1 LCKINSNNVL
11 FLCGTSFI
19 ALKNQVVCATKVFF
33 LTCKQA
39 DQKSFC
45 HLDHVNLDVEL
56 SKVLEKMGDTEDDIG
71 TTFLKFAVVTR
82 ELSNLM
88 KNLVIITN

>member
-1 LCKINSNNVL
+1 MCKRNLNNVL
-11 FLCGTSFI
+11 FLCGTSFYSFE
-19 ALKNQVVCATKVFF
+19 KNSLFLELVNKQTKN
-33 LTCKQA
+33 L
-39 DQKSFC
+39 FC

-88 KNLVIITN
+88 KNLVIITT

>member
-1 LCKINSNNVL
+1 MQDKFKQCSFFSVEKNSL
-11 FLCGTSFI
+11 FLELVNKQT
-19 ALKNQVVCATKVFF
+19 KN
-33 LTCKQA
+33 L
-39 DQKSFC
+39 FC

-88 KNLVIITN
+88 KNLVIITSN

>member
-1 LCKINSNNVL
+1 M
-11 FLCGTSFI
+11 
-19 ALKNQVVCATKVFF
+19 
-33 LTCKQA
+33 
-39 DQKSFC
+39 
-45 HLDHVNLDVEL
+45 NLDVEL

-88 KNLVIITN
+88 KNLVIIATN

>member
-1 LCKINSNNVL
+1 MFFFVRNVFYSFVCL
-11 FLCGTSFI
+11 FVCG
-19 ALKNQVVCATKVFF
+19 TKVFF
-33 LTCKQA
+33 GTCKQA
-39 DQKSFC
+39 NQKSFC

-88 KNLVIITN
+88 KNLVIFTN

>member
-1 LCKINSNNVL
+1 LCKRNLNNVL
-11 FLCGTSFI
+11 FLCGTSFYSFE
-19 ALKNQVVCATKVFF
+19 KNSLFLELVNKQTKN
-33 LTCKQA
+33 L
-39 DQKSFC
+39 FC

-88 KNLVIITN
+88 KNLVIITT